1 MTDSPQR
8 PPRPDR
14 PDEELA
20 RFHNG
25 DTLDNIPI
33 VRSPSPPEPPRQGWL
48 VLLALAVAAVG
59 ALAGVGIVS
68 LAGGDDPAGKEQ
80 AAAPP
85 ARTSAPPSTHSAP
98 SDPAPSPTV
107 QTAGVEQVRIIQT
120 PQTGGDPSSDY
131 CLVYTGSFSGPVREA
146 ILLMGAPAYQCSEL
160 LPFDPSGET
169 PAFTVDVP
177 DCVAPAR
184 PAVVTFAEPGGWE
197 GEVQYT
203 CLTEHNGA

>member
-1 MTDSPQR
+1 MTDTPRR
-8 PPRPDR
+8 PPR

-33 VRSPSPPEPPRQGWL
+33 VRPSPAPERPRHGRL
-48 VLLALAVAAVG
+48 ALLAFAIAAVG

-68 LAGGDDPAGKEQ
+68 LADGEEPAGREK
-80 AAAPP
+80 AAAPT
-85 ARTSAPPSTHSAP
+85 RTNAPPSTYSAP
-98 SDPAPSPTV
+98 SDPTPSSAV
-107 QTAGVEQVRIIQT
+107 QTARVEQVRIIQT

-131 CLVYTGSFSGPVREA
+131 CLVYTGSFSGPAREA

-169 PAFTVDVP
+169 SAFTVDVP
-177 DCVAPAR
+177 ECVAPAR

>member
-1 MTDSPQR
+1 MTDTPRR
-8 PPRPDR
+8 PPR

-25 DTLDNIPI
+25 DTLDSIPI
-33 VRSPSPPEPPRQGWL
+33 VRPPPAPELPHHGRL
-48 VLLALAVAAVG
+48 ALMALAVAAVS

-68 LAGGDDPAGKEQ
+68 LADGEGPAGKEQ
-80 AAAPP
+80 AAAPT
-85 ARTSAPPSTHSAP
+85 RLSAPASTNSAP
-98 SDPAPSPTV
+98 SDPKPSSTV
-107 QTAGVEQVRIIQT
+107 QTARVEQVRIIQT

-131 CLVYTGSFSGPVREA
+131 CIVYTGSSSGPAREA

-169 PAFTVDVP
+169 PAFTVEAP
-177 DCVAPAR
+177 ECVAPAR
-184 PAVVTFAEPGGWE
+184 LAVVTFAEPGGWE
-197 GEVQYT
+197 GEAQYT

>member
-1 MTDSPQR
+1 MTDTPRR
-8 PPRPDR
+8 PPRPD
-14 PDEELA
+14 EELE

-33 VRSPSPPEPPRQGWL
+33 VRPTPAPERPRHGRL
-48 VLLALAVAAVG
+48 ALLALAIAAVG

-68 LAGGDDPAGKEQ
+68 LADDEDSAGKKE
-80 AAAPP
+80 AAAPT
-85 ARTSAPPSTHSAP
+85 RTSEPPSTYSAP
-98 SDPAPSPTV
+98 SGPAPSSTV
-107 QTAGVEQVRIIQT
+107 QTAKVEQVRIIQT

-131 CLVYTGSFSGPVREA
+131 CLVYTGSFSGPAREA

-177 DCVAPAR
+177 ECVAPAR